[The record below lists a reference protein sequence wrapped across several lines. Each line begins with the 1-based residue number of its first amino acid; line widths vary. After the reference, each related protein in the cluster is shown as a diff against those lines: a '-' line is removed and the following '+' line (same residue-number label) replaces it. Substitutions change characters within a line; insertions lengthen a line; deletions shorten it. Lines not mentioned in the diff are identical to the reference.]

1 MITNVGKIMKLKLD
15 FFFFQSFK
23 ANLYRGLLIRVT
35 CIGVLVEPSVA
46 AVLQSG

>member
-1 MITNVGKIMKLKLD
+1 MWEKNNEIKI
-15 FFFFQSFK
+15 SFK
-23 ANLYRGLLIRVT
+23 ANLNRGLLIRVT

>member
-15 FFFFQSFK
+15 FFFQSFK
-23 ANLYRGLLIRVT
+23 ANPYRGLLIRVT